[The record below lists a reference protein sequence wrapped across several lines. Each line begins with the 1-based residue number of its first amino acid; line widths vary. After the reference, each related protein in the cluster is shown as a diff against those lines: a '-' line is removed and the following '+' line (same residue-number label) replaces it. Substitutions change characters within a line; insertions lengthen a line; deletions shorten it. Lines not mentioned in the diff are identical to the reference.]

1 MGNNLERGGGSLG
14 RPLDGVYTSS
24 ASEKLLRH
32 FEAEESYKNLMDL
45 GMNVDS
51 RYSGRIF
58 EVASTMLR
66 NAIDAKSNKID
77 KKLKMV
83 ELQLKK
89 QKIDQTNNDGP
100 AMEEQDGFVVTDRNE
115 LMKKLL
121 RTEEKDSTIK
131 KSKE

>member
-1 MGNNLERGGGSLG
+1 
-14 RPLDGVYTSS
+14 
-24 ASEKLLRH
+24 
-32 FEAEESYKNLMDL
+32 
-45 GMNVDS
+45 
-51 RYSGRIF
+51 
-58 EVASTMLR
+58 
-66 NAIDAKSNKID
+66 
-77 KKLKMV
+77 MV